1 MKLQTSAQRSATA
14 SFAQA
19 ARTLSTLGWLQI
31 VINPT
36 SLQQISHAQ
45 MLRVWKKLPTFTIHL
60 KPNVGTYSIHGAHG
74 MCCSHVTHHP
84 EGG

>member
-19 ARTLSTLGWLQI
+19 ARTLSTLRWLQI

-36 SLQQISHAQ
+36 SLQ
-45 MLRVWKKLPTFTIHL
+45 MGF
-60 KPNVGTYSIHGAHG
+60 
-74 MCCSHVTHHP
+74 
-84 EGG
+84 